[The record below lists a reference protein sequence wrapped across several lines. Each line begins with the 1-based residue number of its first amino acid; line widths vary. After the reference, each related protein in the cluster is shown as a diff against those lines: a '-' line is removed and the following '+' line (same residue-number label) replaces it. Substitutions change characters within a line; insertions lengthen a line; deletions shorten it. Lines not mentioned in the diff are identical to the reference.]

1 MCDVRQNAWMRSPL
15 VLTGG
20 PAVGK
25 STTARLLALA
35 TARAAV
41 VDVDDVRQLI
51 VSGGAAPW
59 QGPEGLAQQR
69 LGVENACS
77 LARSFHAAGF
87 DVILADVL
95 TPVTLELYRQRL
107 SGCLIVRLHVSDQEA
122 RRRAATRTVHLT
134 DAEFTHLHDQDRDD
148 PPPADHDLDVTNL
161 TIEEQAAV
169 VTALWRNSS

>member
-1 MCDVRQNAWMRSPL
+1 M
-15 VLTGG
+15 
-20 PAVGK
+20 GK

-35 TARAAV
+35 TVRSAV

-59 QGPEGLAQQR
+59 QGSEGLVQQR

-77 LARSFHAAGF
+77 LALNFQASGF

-107 SGCLIVRLHVSDQEA
+107 SGCLIVRLHVSDHEA
-122 RRRAATRTVHLT
+122 RRRAATRTVYLT
-134 DAEFTHLHDQDRDD
+134 DAEFTQLYDQDRDD
-148 PPPADHDLDVTNL
+148 PPPADHDLDVTDL
-161 TIEEQAAV
+161 SIEEQTAV

>member
-1 MCDVRQNAWMRSPL
+1 
-15 VLTGG
+15 
-20 PAVGK
+20 VGK

-51 VSGGAAPW
+51 VAGGAAPW
-59 QGPEGLAQQR
+59 QGPDGLAQQR

-77 LARSFHAAGF
+77 LASSFHAAGF

-107 SGCLIVRLHVSDQEA
+107 LGCLIVRLHVSHQEA
-122 RRRAATRTVHLT
+122 RRRAATRTVYLT
-134 DAEFTHLHDQDRDD
+134 DAEFTQLHDQDRDA
-148 PPPADHDLDVTNL
+148 PPPADYDLDITNL
-161 TIEEQAAV
+161 TIEEQVAA
-169 VTALWRNSS
+169 VTALWRNTS

>member
-1 MCDVRQNAWMRSPL
+1 
-15 VLTGG
+15 
-20 PAVGK
+20 VGK

-35 TARAAV
+35 IPRAAV

-77 LARSFHAAGF
+77 LARNFQAAGF

-95 TPVTLELYRQRL
+95 TPVTLESYRQRL
-107 SGCLIVRLHVSDQEA
+107 SGCLIVRLRVSPQEA
-122 RRRAATRTVHLT
+122 RLRAATRTVYLT
-134 DAEFTHLHDQDRDD
+134 DAEFADLHDQDRDD
-148 PPPADHDLDVTNL
+148 PPPADHHLDVTDL
-161 TIEEQAAV
+161 TIEEQVAA
-169 VTALWRNSS
+169 VTALRGKSS

>member
-1 MCDVRQNAWMRSPL
+1 MRSPL

-59 QGPEGLAQQR
+59 QGPDGLAQQR

-77 LARSFHAAGF
+77 LASSFHAAGF

-107 SGCLIVRLHVSDQEA
+107 LGCLIVRLHVSPI
-122 RRRAATRTVHLT
+122 RRRAATRTVYLT
-134 DAEFTHLHDQDRDD
+134 DAEFTQLHDQDRDD
-148 PPPADHDLDVTNL
+148 PPPADYDLDITNL
-161 TIEEQAAV
+161 TIEEQVAA
-169 VTALWRNSS
+169 VTALWRNTS

>member
-1 MCDVRQNAWMRSPL
+1 M
-15 VLTGG
+15 
-20 PAVGK
+20 GK

-35 TARAAV
+35 TARSAV

-59 QGPEGLAQQR
+59 QGSEGLAQQR
-69 LGVENACS
+69 LGVENACT
-77 LARSFHAAGF
+77 LVRNFQAAGF

-95 TPVTLELYRQRL
+95 TPVTLELYRQWL

-122 RRRAATRTVHLT
+122 RRRAATRTVYLT

-148 PPPADHDLDVTNL
+148 PPPADDDLDVTDL
-161 TIEEQAAV
+161 TIEEQVAA
-169 VTALWRNSS
+169 VTALWRNGS

>member
-1 MCDVRQNAWMRSPL
+1 MCDMRQCVWMRSPL

-35 TARAAV
+35 TARSAV
-41 VDVDDVRQLI
+41 VNVDDVRQLI

-59 QGPEGLAQQR
+59 QGSEGSAQQR

-77 LARSFHAAGF
+77 LARSFNAAGF
-87 DVILADVL
+87 DVILTDVL
-95 TPVTLELYRQRL
+95 TPVMLELYRQRL

-122 RRRAATRTVHLT
+122 RRRAATAPST
-134 DAEFTHLHDQDRDD
+134 
-148 PPPADHDLDVTNL
+148 
-161 TIEEQAAV
+161 
-169 VTALWRNSS
+169 

>member
-1 MCDVRQNAWMRSPL
+1 MRQNAWMRSPL

-35 TARAAV
+35 TTRAAA
-41 VDVDDVRQLI
+41 VDIDDVRQLI

-59 QGPEGLAQQR
+59 QGSEGLAQQR

-77 LARSFHAAGF
+77 LARKLLAAGF
-87 DVILADVL
+87 DVILADIL
-95 TPVTLELYRQRL
+95 TPVTLVLYRQRL

-122 RRRAATRTVHLT
+122 RRRAATRTVYVT

-148 PPPADHDLDVTNL
+148 SPPADHDLDVTDL
-161 TIEEQAAV
+161 TIEEQAVV